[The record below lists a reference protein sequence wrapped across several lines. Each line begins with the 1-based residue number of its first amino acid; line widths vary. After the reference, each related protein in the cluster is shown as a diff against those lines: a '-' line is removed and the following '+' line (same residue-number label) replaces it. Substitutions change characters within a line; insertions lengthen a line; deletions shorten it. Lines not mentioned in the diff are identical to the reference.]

1 MTYELEDVFK
11 SRFYESPLHYDNI
24 NWFMNEVFKLEN
36 KMVFYFKNTDKEI
49 ITTDED
55 EEVYRNIIFADFMKI
70 KF

>member
-24 NWFMNEVFKLEN
+24 YWFMNEVFKLEN